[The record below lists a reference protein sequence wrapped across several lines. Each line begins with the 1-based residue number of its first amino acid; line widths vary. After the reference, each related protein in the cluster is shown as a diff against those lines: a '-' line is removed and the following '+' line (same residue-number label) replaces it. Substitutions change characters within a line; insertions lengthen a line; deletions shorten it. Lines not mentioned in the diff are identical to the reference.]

1 MNALSF
7 WVGLAL
13 VSVVGVGAQPAPAV
27 ETPAA
32 AKSQADLDY
41 EALWAAYR
49 RQPENPELFKENRR
63 EFMLWQHRHF
73 LEFAQGARAFA
84 AKYPTD
90 PRRYEGL
97 VQSSYTRPWFVTGFK
112 PEFDTAPGEKNLIVD
127 QAALNA
133 FRAAQIKYLTEVV
146 TAPDATPRQRGGGF
160 AALLVDLR
168 ADARD
173 RGVPFDLG
181 PARAIVATVIA
192 NLPDERALAVVDQY
206 LGALRQQSPAEASAF
221 EEKIRG
227 MPALAAAVAKRNAD
241 REAAAAEK
249 AKKVADL
256 SALKF
261 TAADGREVDVAKLK
275 GKVVL
280 IDFWATWCGP
290 CIAELPNVVANY
302 QKYHDKGFE
311 VIGITLE
318 NPNAKPTDTPEETAA
333 KLEAAKQKM
342 LAFSAKHGAVWP
354 QQFDGKWWKNE
365 FAVKYGINSIP
376 AVFLLDQ
383 TGKIVATEVRG
394 PQLEVEIKKHLGL

>member
-1 MNALSF
+1 MKTPAF
-7 WVGLAL
+7 WLGLTL

-27 ETPAA
+27 EAPAA

-41 EALWAAYR
+41 EALWSLYR
-49 RQPENPELFKENRR
+49 TPPANPELFKENRR
-63 EFMLWQHRHF
+63 EFMLWQSQHF
-73 LEFAQGARAFA
+73 LDFAQGARAFA

-112 PEFDTAPGEKNLIVD
+112 PEFDTAPGERNLIVD

-160 AALLVDLR
+160 AAYLVDTR
-168 ADARD
+168 ADAKD
-173 RGVPFDLG
+173 RGVPLDLA
-181 PARAIVATVIA
+181 PARAIVETVVA
-192 NLPDERALAVVDQY
+192 LMADERALVVVDQF
-206 LGALRQQSPAEASAF
+206 LGALKQESPTEAKAF
-221 EEKIRG
+221 EEKLNAV
-227 MPALAAAVAKRNAD
+227 PALAAAVEKRNAE
-241 REAAAAEK
+241 RAAAAAEK
-249 AKKVADL
+249 AKRDATL
-256 SALKF
+256 NTLKF

-302 QKYHDKGFE
+302 KKYHDKGFE
-311 VIGITLE
+311 VIGVTLE
-318 NPNAKPTDTPEETAA
+318 NPNAKPKDTAEEAAA
-333 KLEAAKQKM
+333 KLETAKQKM
-342 LAFSAKHGAVWP
+342 LEFAAKNGAVWP
-354 QQFDGKWWKNE
+354 HQFDGKWWKNE

-383 TGKIVATEVRG
+383 TGKVVATDVRG
-394 PQLEVEIKKHLGL
+394 PQLEVEIKKLLGL